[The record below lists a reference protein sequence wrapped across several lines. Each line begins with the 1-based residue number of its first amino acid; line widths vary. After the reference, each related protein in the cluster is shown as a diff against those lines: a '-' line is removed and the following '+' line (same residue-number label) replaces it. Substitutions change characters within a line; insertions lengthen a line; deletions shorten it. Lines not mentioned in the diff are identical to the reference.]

1 MNSTYTLSHISIKTI
16 YSNHIFLEYNKKSGI
31 FTTKQIA
38 DDTFQLLA
46 IFYSV
51 IFHPG
56 LFWDTDVIL
65 VFLSARVKLD
75 AEHQY
80 VLLGH
85 LLQMK
90 QRCLNVLYVRF

>member
-16 YSNHIFLEYNKKSGI
+16 YSNHIFLEYNKTSGI

-51 IFHPG
+51 IFHLACNYWRHFSLSFCPRQAWCRTPVRTPG
-56 LFWDTDVIL
+56 TPHAKWNRDVWM
-65 VFLSARVKLD
+65 F
-75 AEHQY
+75 
-80 VLLGH
+80 
-85 LLQMK
+85 
-90 QRCLNVLYVRF
+90 CT